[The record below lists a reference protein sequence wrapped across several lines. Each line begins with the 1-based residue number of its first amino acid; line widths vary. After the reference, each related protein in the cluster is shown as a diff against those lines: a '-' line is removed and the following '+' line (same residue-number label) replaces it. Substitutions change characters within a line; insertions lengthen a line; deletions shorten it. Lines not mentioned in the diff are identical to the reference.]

1 MTTVNFNNE
10 ATKIVTV
17 KELETIMN
25 SVGMNWYGFKNV
37 SVNDREMFEEKTNI
51 SFEPTNDGNVR
62 LHDMN
67 FVWED

>member
-1 MTTVNFNNE
+1 MTKVNFNNE

-25 SVGMNWYGFKNV
+25 SVGMSWYGFENV
-37 SVNDREMFEEKTNI
+37 SINDREIFEEKTNI
-51 SFEPTNDGNVR
+51 SFEPKNDGKVR
-62 LHDMN
+62 LHDIN

>member
-1 MTTVNFNNE
+1 MTIVNFNNE

-51 SFEPTNDGNVR
+51 YFEPTNDGKVR

>member
-17 KELETIMN
+17 KELENLFN
-25 SVGMNWYGFKNV
+25 SIGLNWYGWNNV
-37 SVNDREMFEEKTNI
+37 SINDRDIFEDKMQMV
-51 SFEPTNDGNVR
+51 FEPTKDGMVR
-62 LHDMN
+62 LHDDN

>member
-25 SVGMNWYGFKNV
+25 SIGMKWYGFENV
-37 SVNDREMFEEKTNI
+37 STNDREMFEEKTNI
-51 SFEPTNDGNVR
+51 SFEPTKYGKVR
-62 LHDMN
+62 LHDTN

>member
-25 SVGMNWYGFKNV
+25 SIGMNWYGFENV
-37 SVNDREMFEEKTNI
+37 SINDREMFEEKTNI
-51 SFEPTNDGNVR
+51 SFEHTNDCKVI
-62 LHDMN
+62 LHDIN
-67 FVWED
+67 FLWSY